1 VLAAHDAVAD
11 ALFMLT
17 TEAVDAD
24 VMALVASAMRRRL
37 PAAVNADEIVVA
49 AEAVT
54 SLSADADA
62 LKAIESAAAAST
74 MSPSSPKALT
84 P

>member
-1 VLAAHDAVAD
+1 
-11 ALFMLT
+11 
-17 TEAVDAD
+17 
-24 VMALVASAMRRRL
+24 MALVASATRRRL
-37 PAAVNADEIVVA
+37 PAAVDADEIVVA

-54 SLSADADA
+54 SLLADADA

-74 MSPSSPKALT
+74 MFPSSPKALT